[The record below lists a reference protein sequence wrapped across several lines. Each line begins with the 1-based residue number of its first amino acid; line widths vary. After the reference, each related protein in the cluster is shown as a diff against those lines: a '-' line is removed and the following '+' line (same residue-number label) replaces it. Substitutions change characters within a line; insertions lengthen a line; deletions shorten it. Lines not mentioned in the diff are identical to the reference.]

1 MGAIRGRSDTHF
13 EGEGIM
19 DVATGFGM
27 LAMGLI
33 AILIGSLIIY
43 KVLNMVARKEKE
55 EKERKER
62 NKIYGS
68 N

>member
-1 MGAIRGRSDTHF
+1 
-13 EGEGIM
+13 M
-19 DVATGFGM
+19 DVASGFGM
-27 LAMGLI
+27 LAMGMTAIMI
-33 AILIGSLIIY
+33 AGLIIW
-43 KVLNMVARKEKE
+43 KVINIKAKMEKE